1 MAGMAPRA
9 ANAHARVN
17 PSPVPGAVGSMTA
30 EQFDREL
37 RKGMEDLAAGRV
49 VSADVVEAEM
59 RGAYG
64 LGV

>member
-1 MAGMAPRA
+1 
-9 ANAHARVN
+9 
-17 PSPVPGAVGSMTA
+17 MTA